1 MCTQAQLTQMLE
13 QLAKQSRAVFGDK
26 LKELILF
33 GSYARGDFDAESDVD
48 VVLLMDVPHEDETA
62 YHKQMVQL
70 LGDLYEQFGYA
81 TVVSP
86 VIISASFF
94 EEWKNDL
101 PFYKALMNEG
111 VRIVA

>member
-1 MCTQAQLTQMLE
+1 MCTQAQLIQMLE

-101 PFYKALMNEG
+101 PFYKTVVTEG